1 MQNFETHDFYLL
13 RTPLLSVDKLM
24 EFNDKIINGHE
35 DELEKNMRQL
45 FSEPILQEA
54 IYIASPDF
62 YAEFKKWFD
71 GVNQNPTD
79 VHKILSSLYK
89 YYVRMSTRCTPY
101 GLFAGCTIGGFS
113 ESTDIKFMEDS
124 KFRKNSRL
132 DMNYV
137 EEVAKLIVSRDEIRH
152 QLLFFSN
159 SSIYKVADRYRYAEC
174 RVKNKSRSCFLTSVS
189 SSEYLECILKNA
201 KMGSRL
207 SDLAHSIVSD
217 EINYDEAILFVEDL
231 IEAQILVSELE
242 PTTTGDEFF
251 DVLLARLSNLQGT
264 SEILSHLKRI
274 KELLL
279 VQDNSVDNY
288 HEIEQIIKEHF
299 VKTSSKDLV
308 QTDLFY
314 ETQTNTLNKNVTQQ
328 ISKSLEKLYLFAR
341 KNNGTD
347 LEAFKKRF
355 YARYEEEEI
364 PLLLALDGETGVGYG
379 AVFGGQADNS
389 PLVDDLRIQ
398 GKAREQSTSWEDIDR
413 LKFSKFLEMKQ
424 RGESVMTLTDKDFD
438 PFLALKDSIKL
449 PDSFYAFGSIL
460 SPSMEAIDKG
470 DFKFLMS
477 VASGPSAG
485 NLFAR
490 FCHGDK
496 NMTDKVKGCLEY
508 EEQHNPEAI
517 YAEVVHLPEARIG
530 NILMR
535 PAVRKY
541 EIPFLG
547 NASVEKSFQIDLDD
561 LMVSVPHGRKVVLR
575 SKRLDREVIP
585 RLTTAHNYSRGLGI
599 YKFLCDLQGQGL
611 NSTFSWDWGILN
623 EQNFLP
629 RVEYK
634 NIIVSKAKWKIY
646 AQEYS
651 ALKGKIFPDKT
662 FWKELQAQLN
672 IPRYVL
678 LTEGDNELLIDF
690 ESEISLQILHHKI
703 LKKGFATLQEFLSG
717 SENCFIEDKNGKYT
731 NEILIPFKAIH
742 AEKRNGQTKRI
753 DKNVQRAFILG
764 SEWFYV
770 KIYAGTKSIEKI
782 LTEIV
787 KPLCEELIEGG
798 VIDKWFFIRYK
809 DTDEHLRLR
818 FHHGQNSQFWQYVIT
833 LLHEKLAP
841 FIENRIVN
849 GIQMDTY
856 KREIER
862 YGDVT
867 MELCEQLFYYDS
879 QAIVN
884 FIDLLDGSEEGEKYR
899 YLFGIYGIDMMLN
912 DFGFSL
918 PEKAELLKNL
928 QAGFFQE
935 FNGNNALNVQLNDK
949 YRVETSAIN
958 QLMNSN
964 EYDEGV
970 SEAMAIF
977 KERSFLNKEIVE
989 QFRQMQTQQ
998 EGVML
1003 FRELLP
1009 SLIHMTLNRLFI
1021 SKQRI
1026 HELVVYHYLDKY
1038 YKSLMARQK
1047 FSKNL
1052 IIN

>member
-1 MQNFETHDFYLL
+1 MQNFEAHDFYLL

-45 FSEPILQEA
+45 FSEAILQEA

-62 YAEFKKWFD
+62 YAEFKKWYD

-79 VHKILSSLYK
+79 VRKILSSLYK

-101 GLFAGCTIGGFS
+101 GLFAGCTVGDFS
-113 ESTDIKFMEDS
+113 ESTDIKFIEDR

-207 SDLAHSIVSD
+207 SDLAQSIVSE

-251 DVLLARLSNLQGT
+251 DVLLTRLSNLQGT
-264 SEILSHLKRI
+264 SEILSHLQRI

-279 VQDNSVDNY
+279 VQDNSVENY

-314 ETQTNTLNKNVTQQ
+314 ETQTNTINKSVTQQ
-328 ISKSLEKLYLFAR
+328 IAKSLEKLYLFAR

-413 LKFSKFLEMKQ
+413 LKFRKFLEMKQ
-424 RGESVMTLTDKDFD
+424 RGESVMTLTDKDFE

-496 NMTDKVKGCLEY
+496 NMTDKVKDCLEY

-561 LMVSVPHGRKVVLR
+561 LMISVPYGRKVVLR
-575 SKRLDREVIP
+575 SKRLNREVIP

-611 NSTFSWDWGILN
+611 NSTVSWDWGILN

-672 IPRYVL
+672 IPRYVV

-742 AEKRNGQTKRI
+742 AEKRNMQTKRI
-753 DKNVQRAFILG
+753 DKNVQRVFIPG

-849 GIQMDTY
+849 GIQIDTY

-879 QAIVN
+879 QATVN

-899 YLFGIYGIDMMLN
+899 YLFGIYGIDAMLN

-977 KERSFLNKEIVE
+977 KERSILNKEVVV
-989 QFRQMQTQQ
+989 QLKQMQTQQ
-998 EGVML
+998 EGVMS

-1021 SKQRI
+1021 SKQRV

-1047 FSKNL
+1047 ASKNL
-1052 IIN
+1052 VIS